1 MSAALDVLA
10 GLVLEDGRRWGEVAE
25 PFQWEDARAVL
36 DTESAT
42 PYSFLTRSR
51 GASKSADLAAMA
63 VAAMV
68 AQLAPASRLY
78 AVAADRDQGR
88 LIVDSVQGFAQRTP
102 ELVGALDVQAY
113 RVGATRSGSVLEI
126 LAADAAGSWGL
137 RPSFVVVDE
146 VAQWGSTGAPRRLW
160 EAVVTAVA
168 KIAGCRLAVC
178 TTAGDPAHWSRR
190 VLDHAQSDPM
200 WRVHEVPGPAPWLD
214 PARLAEQRRRLPES
228 AYRRLF
234 LNEWVAAD
242 DRLASPEQIRALA
255 TLDGPLPPT
264 RPHTYVVAVDL
275 GLSRDATVAV
285 VAHAEPLARVLA
297 DDPPWQETIVGTRLV
312 LDRLETWQGTRDRPV
327 DLAGV
332 EAWIG
337 QASDSYF
344 GAKVIVD
351 PWQAAGLAQRL
362 RRRGVRVD
370 EFVFT
375 AQSVGRIARTLIVAV
390 ENGALALPDDEA
402 LLDELEHVR
411 VRETTP
417 GVYRIDHDA
426 DRHDDRAIALGLAAV
441 TLLDRPPTGPST
453 LPRVDGA
460 TPVDYVAGV
469 HGAAAWSLND
479 SGRFTEAT
487 YGGRF

>member
-10 GLVLEDGRRWGEVAE
+10 GLVLEDGPRWGEVAE
-25 PFQWEDARAVL
+25 PFQWQDARAVL
-36 DTESAT
+36 DADSAT
-42 PYSFLTRSR
+42 PYSFLTRGR
-51 GASKSADLAAMA
+51 GASKTADLAGMA
-63 VAAMV
+63 VAVMV

-88 LIVDSVQGFAQRTP
+88 LIVDSVHGFAQRTP
-102 ELVGALDVQAY
+102 ELRGVLEVGAY
-113 RVGATRSGSVLEI
+113 RVAATRGGSVLEI
-126 LAADAAGSWGL
+126 LAADAPGAWGL
-137 RPSFVVVDE
+137 RPSFVIADE

-168 KIAGCRLAVC
+168 KIRGCRLAVC

-190 VLDHAQSDPM
+190 VLDHALADPL

-214 PARLAEQRRRLPES
+214 PERLAEQRRRLPES

-255 TLDGPLPPT
+255 TLDGPLPPA
-264 RPHTYVVAVDL
+264 RGERYVVAVDL
-275 GLSRDATVAV
+275 GLTKDATVAA
-285 VAHAEPLARVLA
+285 VAHAEPLARVL
-297 DDPPWQETIVGTRLV
+297 DGDPPWQETIVGTRLV
-312 LDRLETWQGTRDRPV
+312 LDRLEVWQGTRDRPV
-327 DLAGV
+327 DLSAV
-332 EAWIG
+332 EAWVG

-344 GAKVIVD
+344 NAQVVVD

-362 RRRGVRVD
+362 RRRGVRVT
-370 EFVFT
+370 EYPFT
-375 AQSVGRIARTLIVAV
+375 AQSVGRIARTLIVAI
-390 ENGALALPDDEA
+390 ENQALALPDDEA

-417 GVYRIDHDA
+417 GVYRLDHDA

-441 TLLDRPPTGPST
+441 TLLDRPPSGPGQLPSITGGSVSP
-453 LPRVDGA
+453 LVEA
-460 TPVDYVAGV
+460 V
-469 HGAAAWSLND
+469 HGAAAWSLAD
-479 SGRFTEAT
+479 RGAFTEAR
-487 YGGRF
+487 YGQKF